1 MPSRIPFTIATG
13 HHRHAPPHWMPATG
27 VEPLALEDPVLVWLR
42 YHGGKYGFQ
51 PDTSRYEFLDFIGAK
66 GQQFEDAWIKKMAP
80 NAIRVCTR
88 AHEVRFVG
96 KVQETFELMQR
107 GVPVLVQPALWWA
120 PEQIYGVPDLLVH
133 TSWLETHLPHLM
145 TGATDLDG
153 AGKPGHYVVF
163 DMKFTSNLN
172 GTQKANS
179 LEGYAAQVRIYSYI
193 LGHLQGIMPQRG
205 YLVTRD
211 QLFDPIPVKI
221 TSMLNRPLDRDLAAM
236 RDQFVDIK
244 LHGAEYVPWRD
255 AIVASNLGHREERW
269 HTAKQVI
276 ARAKTPGGDPSILFQ
291 ISSAARRDLARYGF
305 GSLASL
311 LRADPRTIPLEK
323 CAGLGQAKSQQ
334 IRAILEANRSG
345 VPVLSSFQR
354 PMPRKEFEFY
364 VDFEY
369 FTNINVDFERQWP
382 ALDGCEMIFM
392 IGLGW
397 EEQGDWSFQ
406 NFVAPAENHVQER
419 KMLEEFLEFLQTRT
433 GGTFTDGA
441 RTSLYHWTSAEV
453 WQALRASDR
462 HRFPESHPLRRLPWC
477 DLQRGF
483 LEGPIGLPNLW
494 SYQLKA
500 VSKAVGRL
508 RPDLAPQWPGD
519 LDQGLRAM
527 VMGWQAYQAPQ
538 PLESA
543 EMKTIAQYLEADCR
557 AVWGILAWLRL
568 WTGWEAALGTMAT

>member
-1 MPSRIPFTIATG
+1 MPNQIPFTIATG

-27 VEPLALEDPVLVWLR
+27 VEPLALEDPALVWLR
-42 YHGGKYGFQ
+42 YHGAKYGFQ
-51 PDTSRYEFLDFIGAK
+51 PDASPYEFLDFIREKA
-66 GQQFEDAWIKKMAP
+66 QQFEDTWIKRTAP
-80 NAIRVCTR
+80 NAICVC
-88 AHEVRFVG
+88 AKPHEVRFVG
-96 KVQETFELMQR
+96 KVRETFELMR
-107 GVPVLVQPALWWA
+107 RAVPVLVQPALWWA
-120 PEQIYGVPDLLVH
+120 PERIYGVPDVLVH
-133 TSWLETHLPHLM
+133 TSWLEDHLPHLA
-145 TGATDLDG
+145 TSATDLDG
-153 AGKPGHYVVF
+153 GGKPGHYVVF

-172 GTQKANS
+172 GTQKAKS
-179 LEGYAAQVRIYSYI
+179 FEGYAAQVRIYSYI
-193 LGHLQGIMPQRG
+193 LGHLQGVMPQRG

-211 QLFDPIPVKI
+211 QLFDPIPVEI
-221 TSMLNRPLDRDLAAM
+221 TSTLNRPLDGDLAAK

-244 LHGAEYVPWRD
+244 LHGAQYVPWRD
-255 AIVASNLGHREERW
+255 PIVASNLGHREERW

-276 ARAKTPGGDPSILFQ
+276 ARSKTPGGDPSILFQ
-291 ISSAARRDLARYGF
+291 ISSKAKRDLARYGF

-311 LRADPRTIPLEK
+311 LRADPKTIPFER
-323 CAGLGQAKSQQ
+323 CASLGQAKSRQ
-334 IRAILEANRSG
+334 IRTILEANRSG
-345 VPVLSSFQR
+345 VPVLPSSQR
-354 PMPRKEFEFY
+354 PLPRKEFEFY

-382 ALDGCEMIFM
+382 TLDGCEMVFM

-406 NFVAPAENHVQER
+406 NFVAPAESHMQER
-419 KMLEEFLEFLQTRT
+419 RMLEEFLEFLQTQT
-433 GGTFTDGA
+433 GGNLTNDA

-462 HRFPESHPLRRLPWC
+462 HRFAESHPLRRLPWY

-483 LEGPIGLPNLW
+483 LQGPIGLPGLW
-494 SYQLKA
+494 NYQLKA
-500 VSKAVGRL
+500 VSKAIGRL
-508 RPDLAPQWPGD
+508 RPDLAPRWPGD

-527 VMGWQAYQAPQ
+527 VMGWKAYQAPQ

-568 WTGWEAALGTMAT
+568 WTAWETALDTIGV

>member
-1 MPSRIPFTIATG
+1 MPNQIPFTIATG
-13 HHRHAPPHWMPATG
+13 HHRHAPPNWMPATG
-27 VEPLALEDPVLVWLR
+27 VEPFASEDPVLVWLR
-42 YHGGKYGFQ
+42 YHGRKYGFQ
-51 PDTSRYEFLDFIGAK
+51 PDTSPYEFLDFVGEK
-66 GQQFEDAWIKKMAP
+66 GQQFEDTWIKKMAP
-80 NAIRVCTR
+80 HALRVCTK

-96 KVQETFELMQR
+96 KVQETIELMQR

-120 PEQIYGVPDLLVH
+120 PERIYGVPDVLVH
-133 TSWLETHLPHLM
+133 TSWLENHLPHLL
-145 TGATDLDG
+145 TDATDLDG

-172 GTQKANS
+172 GTQKAKS
-179 LEGYAAQVRIYSYI
+179 FKGYAAQVRIYSYI

-211 QLFDPIPVKI
+211 QLFDPIPVEI
-221 TSMLNRPLDRDLAAM
+221 TSTLNRPLDRDLAAM

-255 AIVASNLGHREERW
+255 AIVASNLRHREERW

-276 ARAKTPGGDPSILFQ
+276 ARAKTPGGDPGILFQ
-291 ISSAARRDLARYGF
+291 ISSEAKRDLARYGF

-311 LRADPRTIPLEK
+311 LRADPRTIPFER
-323 CAGLGQAKSQQ
+323 CAGLGQARSQQ
-334 IRAILEANRSG
+334 IRTILEANRSG
-345 VPVLSSFQR
+345 VPVLPSSHR
-354 PMPRKEFEFY
+354 PVPRKEFEFY

-382 ALDGCEMIFM
+382 ALEGCEMIFM

-406 NFVAPAENHVQER
+406 NFVAPAESHVQER
-419 KMLEEFLEFLQTRT
+419 KMLEEFLEFLHTRT

-441 RTSLYHWTSAEV
+441 KTSLYHWTGAEV

-462 HRFPESHPLRRLPWC
+462 HRFSESHPLRRLPWC

-483 LEGPIGLPNLW
+483 LKGPIGLPGLW
-494 SYQLKA
+494 NYQLKA

-527 VMGWQAYQAPQ
+527 VMGWKAYQAPQ

-543 EMKTIAQYLEADCR
+543 EIQTIAQYLEADCR

-568 WTGWEAALGTMAT
+568 WTAWETALGTMAV